1 MKRHWVQVSTAIAL
15 ALGHQAGIGAEPV
28 KPPADA
34 IFADHPSMDRNATV
48 MPAADAAPIRPVFD
62 QRPLLDVSALR
73 LGNGNLVLTGTL
85 LRDMPRHGLRLWEQ
99 QSEGRWKQHALR
111 LVGPGI
117 RADDL
122 AARYTAP
129 HLTLNGDTLHIAFAD
144 ETGCARIASGKAARL
159 DQPFT
164 VSGCLVADAATP
176 SLFIDDDGKGYLL
189 WDGGRIARLSR
200 KRDALA
206 EKPRFLKPDGAQF
219 ADHPPPGKDWPVR
232 TRIGTHG
239 ANMVK
244 WEGRYWL
251 GASEQTGRL
260 RSATSDLF
268 LASAP
273 TPYGPFTKRMLAVPH
288 AGESAL
294 LINNGRL
301 FATYAPACED
311 DFALFCEKAG
321 LVPLELAPDGR
332 LRQAAS
338 VLTENS
344 VVAAAKPLVTSE
356 TMRDPSVAAG
366 PDGAYYLVGTQDG
379 YGFHK
384 PDGGIRLWRS
394 GDLKVWQDMGFVFRW
409 EGLGYTFS
417 DIAELWAPELRWVA
431 QDKTWYLAFS
441 VMERGVG
448 GKTWLMRSVSGKPE
462 GPYANTGKSFLAE
475 GIDGFPFEDGGDLH
489 FLWAG
494 GKLAKL
500 NAARDGFEGPV
511 HQLRDTAGDHV
522 GYEGNAL
529 LKVGDTYF
537 VTGAEWHGPLRTHG
551 TYDMM
556 YASSKTLLGPYSKRR
571 LGVSHGGHGTPFRD
585 REGQFWYT
593 MFGNDPTA
601 PWRMHFGIVPIEIGD
616 DTGMRTLPL
625 GEGTAKQNT
634 ASPTGN
640 SGHE

>member
-1 MKRHWVQVSTAIAL
+1 MKSSRLQVWAAIA
-15 ALGHQAGIGAEPV
+15 AVAGSAGSAAAQPA

-48 MPAADAAPIRPVFD
+48 MPAPDAQPVEPVFD
-62 QRPLLDVSALR
+62 RRPLLDASAVR
-73 LGNGNLVLTGTL
+73 LANGHLLLAGTL
-85 LRDMPRHGLRLWEQ
+85 LREMPRHGLRLWEQ
-99 QSEGRWKQHALR
+99 DGTGKWSERALN
-111 LVGPGI
+111 LSGPGI
-117 RADDL
+117 RPDDL

-129 HLTLNGDTLHIAFAD
+129 HLTLRGDSLYIAFSD
-144 ETGCARIASGKAARL
+144 ETGCARIARGSAARL
-159 DQPFT
+159 DQPFA
-164 VSGCLVADAATP
+164 VSGCLAADATTP
-176 SLFIDDDGKGYLL
+176 SLFLDDDGKGYLL
-189 WDGGRIARLSR
+189 WNGGQIARLSR
-200 KRDALA
+200 KFDALA
-206 EKPRFLKPDGAQF
+206 EKPRFLKPDQAQF
-219 ADHPPPGKDWPVR
+219 ADRPPPGKDWPVR

-244 WEGRYWL
+244 WDRRYWL
-251 GASEQTGRL
+251 GASELTGRL
-260 RSATSDLF
+260 RTATTDLF

-273 TPYGPFTKRMLAVPH
+273 TPYGPFSKRMLAVPH

-294 LINNGRL
+294 LIDNGRL

-311 DFALFCEKAG
+311 DFALFCEKVG
-321 LVPLELAPDGR
+321 LVPLERAPDGR

-344 VVAAAKPLVTSE
+344 AVAAAKPLVTSE
-356 TMRDPSVAAG
+356 TMRDPSVAVG
-366 PDGAYYLVGTQDG
+366 PDGAYYLAGTQDG
-379 YGFHK
+379 YGYHR
-384 PDGGIRLWRS
+384 PDGGIGLWRS
-394 GDLKVWQDMGFVFRW
+394 DDLKTWRELGFVFRW

-462 GPYANTGKSFLAE
+462 GPYANTGKSFLVE
-475 GIDGFPFEDGGDLH
+475 GIDGFPFEDGGDLY

-556 YASSKTLLGPYSKRR
+556 YAASKSLLGPYTKRR
-571 LGVSHGGHGTPFRD
+571 LGVPHGGHGTPFRD
-585 REGQFWYT
+585 RQGQFWYT

-601 PWRMHFGIVPIEIGD
+601 PWRMHFGVVPVEIGD
-616 DTGMRTLPL
+616 GTSIRTLPL
-625 GEGTAKQNT
+625 AEGAAQARTT
-634 ASPTGN
+634 GTTGN